1 MREAAIAHTQSPLER
16 HLVFIGNLLGDITI
30 NQLQIMTATTEQQS
44 KESG

>member
-30 NQLQIMTATTEQQS
+30 TLFVIMIAAVERQLQ
-44 KESG
+44 ESG